1 MLGGRFLLSTTIIV
15 LYTCKVLWR
24 MCKKEEMEVGD
35 IILKRGSRK
44 KRMVKKW
51 MR

>member
-1 MLGGRFLLSTTIIV
+1 MLGGRFLLSITIIV
-15 LYTCKVLWR
+15 FYTCKVLWR

-35 IILKRGSRK
+35 IME